1 MQLSIH
7 SSPLKLEFR
16 NGSSVLPL
24 YPSGNPPP
32 TFRICHGCYRY
43 PETMFQ
49 FYNTKAMFFQQYQPV
64 KKPLEMMVMI
74 RFGERFF
81 PINGELII

>member
-1 MQLSIH
+1 
-7 SSPLKLEFR
+7 
-16 NGSSVLPL
+16 
-24 YPSGNPPP
+24 
-32 TFRICHGCYRY
+32 
-43 PETMFQ
+43 MFQ